1 VISIPLIAD
10 FCLRL
15 AAGLAFLLLIT
26 PWRLVP
32 PAFFRFHC
40 LIMLALLVLASAD
53 LGRGSSDRLMLF
65 VTIGAAVCSYLGSAF
80 WGLGL
85 PRLAIPATALVASSI
100 SALILMGSRDASWV
114 VWALNALG
122 GLTSAFLMGSALT
135 AMLLGH
141 YYLTSPS
148 MSIEPLKR
156 FVRCMGLG
164 LAPRAAFAAAGLW
177 IWIHQGQGS
186 AAASSSILFLLVRW
200 IVGVGGPALASI
212 LAWKTVSIRST
223 QSATGILYI
232 GFILV
237 LFGELTALILSR
249 GAGVVL

>member
-1 VISIPLIAD
+1 MSIPLIAD

-32 PAFFRFHC
+32 LAFFRVHC
-40 LIMLALLVLASAD
+40 FIMLGLLVLAALD
-53 LGRGSSDRLMLF
+53 LGRGSSDRLVLG
-65 VTIGAAVCSYLGSAF
+65 VTIGAAVFAYLGSAF

-85 PRLAIPATALVASSI
+85 PRIAIPATALVASSI
-100 SALILMGSRDASWV
+100 AALIVVGSRDASCV
-114 VWALNALG
+114 VWSLNALG

-156 FVRCMGLG
+156 FVRCMGLS
-164 LAPRAAFAAAGLW
+164 LAPRAALAASGLW
-177 IWIHQGQGS
+177 VWTHTGEGT
-186 AAASSSILFLLVRW
+186 AAASASISFLLVRW
-200 IVGVGGPALASI
+200 IVGIGGPLLAAV
-212 LAWKTVSIRST
+212 LAWKTVAIRST

-232 GFILV
+232 GFVLV
-237 LFGELTALILSR
+237 LFGELTALVLSR